1 MKLVEEDKKDLGN
14 EVEDR
19 GILTDTFINDQVA

>member
-19 GILTDTFINDQVA
+19 GILTDTCMNDQVA

>member
-1 MKLVEEDKKDLGN
+1 MEEENEVGGGGQKDLGN

-19 GILTDTFINDQVA
+19 GILTDTHV

>member
-19 GILTDTFINDQVA
+19 GILTDTHVWMIR